1 MLQTLL
7 LCSPLWAEQK
17 NLFPIG
23 NPPIARGDCIM
34 DRSYRLKMEEKLS
47 KNILT
52 VEYVLNC
59 AAKYEN
65 KINQLAYKEKQYRN
79 AGYNNFKSQLNGLI
93 TYRKPFFEIL
103 MNGYHM
109 SLDDIKDSL
118 CKVKEKNIPTKQ
130 VCDHIRE
137 IIISG
142 HYELE

>member
-1 MLQTLL
+1 
-7 LCSPLWAEQK
+7 
-17 NLFPIG
+17 
-23 NPPIARGDCIM
+23 M

-65 KINQLAYKEKQYRN
+65 KINQLAY
-79 AGYNNFKSQLNGLI
+79 NNFKSQLNGLI
-93 TYRKPFFEIL
+93 TYRKSFIDIL

-130 VCDHIRE
+130 VCDRIRE
-137 IIISG
+137 IIITG

>member
-1 MLQTLL
+1 
-7 LCSPLWAEQK
+7 
-17 NLFPIG
+17 
-23 NPPIARGDCIM
+23 M

-93 TYRKPFFEIL
+93 TYRKPFIDIL

-109 SLDDIKDSL
+109 SLDNIKDSL
-118 CKVKEKNIPTKQ
+118 CKVKEKNIPTKE
-130 VCDHIRE
+130 VCDRIRE

>member
-1 MLQTLL
+1 
-7 LCSPLWAEQK
+7 
-17 NLFPIG
+17 
-23 NPPIARGDCIM
+23 M

-47 KNILT
+47 NNILT

-59 AAKYEN
+59 VVMYEN
-65 KINQLAYKEKQYRN
+65 KINQLAYKEKKYRN
-79 AGYNNFKSQLNGLI
+79 AGYNNFKGQLNGLI
-93 TYRKPFFEIL
+93 TYRKPFVDIL

-109 SLDDIKDSL
+109 SLDDIKDLL

-130 VCDHIRE
+130 VCDRIRE